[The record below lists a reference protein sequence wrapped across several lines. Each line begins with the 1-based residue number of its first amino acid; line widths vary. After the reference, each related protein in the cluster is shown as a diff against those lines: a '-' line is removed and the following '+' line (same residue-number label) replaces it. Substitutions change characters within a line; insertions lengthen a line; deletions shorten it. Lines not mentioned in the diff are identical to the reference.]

1 MAGPEVD
8 RITGTA
14 TTGHE
19 WDGIRELNTPL
30 PKWWLYVFYV
40 CILFA
45 IVYCIF
51 YPAWPLPGGG
61 YTRGILDWSSR
72 QGLNERMA
80 ALEAERS
87 AWTRE
92 IEKTPIEAIINNPD
106 LMTITS
112 VAGKAIFANNCAPCH
127 GTAATGRPGGFPSL
141 VDDDWIWGGKPE
153 TIYTTIL
160 HGIRNASDADAR
172 VSQMPAFGADGI
184 LTAKQIA
191 AVADYVL
198 ALGGH
203 GAGNAE
209 GKQVYLDNCVACHG
223 ELGKGN
229 PELGAP
235 NLTDQVWL
243 YGGEKWAI
251 IAQITKPRQGVMP
264 AWVGRLSDAEIKSVA
279 VYVHQLGGGE

>member
-1 MAGPEVD
+1 MAGPDVD

-30 PKWWLYVFYV
+30 PRWWLYVFYV
-40 CILFA
+40 CIVFA
-45 IVYCIF
+45 LVYCIF

-61 YTRGILDWSSR
+61 YTKGILDWSSR
-72 QGLNERMA
+72 QGFNASLA
-80 ALEAERS
+80 ALQAERS
-87 AWTRE
+87 TWTTE
-92 IEKTPIEAIINNPD
+92 IEKTPIDDIIKDPD
-106 LMTITS
+106 LMTVTA
-112 VAGKAIFANNCAPCH
+112 VAGKVIFGNNCAPCH
-127 GTAATGRPGGFPSL
+127 GSAAAGRPGGFPSL
-141 VDDDWIWGGKPE
+141 VDDDWLWGGAPQ

-160 HGIRNASDADAR
+160 HGIRNTTDPDTR
-172 VSQMPAFGADGI
+172 VSEMPAFGADGI
-184 LTAKQIA
+184 LTPKQIS

-203 GAGNAE
+203 GPESAE
-209 GKQVYLDNCVACHG
+209 GKQVFQDNCVACHG

-243 YGGEKWAI
+243 YGSSKSAI
-251 IAQITKPRQGVMP
+251 IAQVTKPRQGVMP
-264 AWVGRLSDAEIKSVA
+264 AWVGRLSDADIKSVA

>member
-61 YTRGILDWSSR
+61 YTRGILNWSSR

-127 GTAATGRPGGFPSL
+127 GTAATGHPGGYPSL

-160 HGIRNASDADAR
+160 HGIRNASDTDTR

-203 GAGNAE
+203 GTGTAE

-243 YGGEKWAI
+243 YGSEKWAI